1 MVVGLQ
7 FLKLF
12 LSISAEMQEV
22 LFRDE
27 KLVNDLFWNLSKI
40 SRNELIETHI
50 KEKNEEAME
59 IIKQKMGEAEF
70 YRKLANTEAMRKEK
84 KNEEKVNMAR
94 LAVIDQAA
102 FEQAKARKKHKK
114 G

>member
-1 MVVGLQ
+1 
-7 FLKLF
+7 
-12 LSISAEMQEV
+12 
-22 LFRDE
+22 
-27 KLVNDLFWNLSKI
+27 
-40 SRNELIETHI
+40 
-50 KEKNEEAME
+50 
-59 IIKQKMGEAEF
+59 MGEAEF